1 MASSSCAISNS
12 WRVVWDSLLA
22 YAYSYELVPGD
33 PLTYTSLRRQIRC
46 LNRGFASEYGDW
58 QLRGIL
64 SEVCGEMLLK
74 VRGSSLYKV
83 ACIDPFTESELE
95 LYVSEIIAFF
105 VDPAVDAQNSSVHL
119 EQFGKV
125 FVWRMED
132 QAVQT
137 VKKDLE
143 AFLTQALYDRKM
155 FKRETTYTQRKID
168 DRSRWV
174 YVLPVQV
181 LQEYVVAG
189 EALGY
194 EFP

>member
-1 MASSSCAISNS
+1 MH
-12 WRVVWDSLLA
+12 RSL
-22 YAYSYELVPGD
+22 S
-33 PLTYTSLRRQIRC
+33 Q
-46 LNRGFASEYGDW
+46 
-58 QLRGIL
+58 
-64 SEVCGEMLLK
+64 
-74 VRGSSLYKV
+74 
-83 ACIDPFTESELE
+83 
-95 LYVSEIIAFF
+95 IIACFL
-105 VDPAVDAQNSSVHL
+105 DPAVDAQNSSVHL

-132 QAVQT
+132 QTVHT

-143 AFLTQALYDRKM
+143 AFLTQALHDRKM

-181 LQEYVVAG
+181 LQEYVAAG
-189 EALGY
+189 EELGY